1 MEKEMKDPAD
11 FYQEKDFPG
20 RKLLAI
26 AAGIWGI
33 RWIAGQMI
41 NFEAIPNG
49 INNLIS
55 LLLFIGLIIYFIG
68 FWKAVKGK
76 GYHPVLFLISFT
88 AFIGLLVIFFL
99 PNISENQSA
108 QVNPCNPPENP
119 RIT

>member
-1 MEKEMKDPAD
+1 MEKEIQDPAE
-11 FYQEKDFPG
+11 FYQDRDFPG

-33 RWIAGQMI
+33 RWLAGWGI
-41 NFEAIPNG
+41 NFGAVPKE
-49 INNLIS
+49 INNAIGLV
-55 LLLFIGLIIYFIG
+55 LLLALVPYFMG

-88 AFIGLLVIFFL
+88 GFIGLIVIFFL
-99 PNISENQSA
+99 PNKNENQSA
-108 QVNPCNPPENP
+108 QVNPCNPSENP